1 MFRIIL
7 FKKHNYTF
15 SKKVPQS
22 VPKRVPSQNCQQVP
36 RQSCST
42 DYKSVP
48 KQECKQ
54 VPRQKC
60 QSVPKQDC
68 RQVPR
73 QVPRKVPKQN
83 CRQVP
88 EQFCESVPKQVPTQ
102 KCTKVCVDRR
112 WPPPVCLKTLRKNSK
127 LNPFFIADPI
137 QRWMSNHS
145 KTSSKPKMYPSAK
158 TAMFNCACKSS

>member
-7 FKKHNYTF
+7 FKIHNYTF

-42 DYKSVP
+42 DYRSVP

-112 WPPPVCLKTLRKNSK
+112 WPPPVCLKLANIKKKFKIKSIFYCRSHTKMNVKSFQNKFQTKNVSK
-127 LNPFFIADPI
+127 CQN
-137 QRWMSNHS
+137 SNVQL
-145 KTSSKPKMYPSAK
+145 
-158 TAMFNCACKSS
+158 CL